1 MQCRNYRFQYAIR
14 EENNVTNVV
23 QVEILSTSA
32 PNTLTPKA
40 SDIEGFPKQWADET
54 IKWGAGSI
62 MYVVST
68 GDVYMADETGTF
80 VLQPANGGGTPS
92 TDINAILLEKD

>member
-1 MQCRNYRFQYAIR
+1 MQCRNYRFQYALPS
-14 EENNVTNVV
+14 ENGVTNVI

-40 SDIEGFPKQWADET
+40 SDIEGFPKQWADST

-62 MYVVST
+62 MYIVST
-68 GDVYMADETGTF
+68 GDVYMADETGAF
-80 VLQPANGGGTPS
+80 VLQPTGGGSTP
-92 TDINAILLEKD
+92 TEDINAILLEKD

>member
-1 MQCRNYRFQYAIR
+1 MQCRNYRFQYALR
-14 EENNVTNVV
+14 GENTITNVV
-23 QVEILSTSA
+23 QVEILSTST

-40 SDIEGFPKQWADET
+40 SDIEGFPKQWADDT
-54 IKWGAGSI
+54 IKWGAGSV

-80 VLQPANGGGTPS
+80 ILQTTGGGSTPS